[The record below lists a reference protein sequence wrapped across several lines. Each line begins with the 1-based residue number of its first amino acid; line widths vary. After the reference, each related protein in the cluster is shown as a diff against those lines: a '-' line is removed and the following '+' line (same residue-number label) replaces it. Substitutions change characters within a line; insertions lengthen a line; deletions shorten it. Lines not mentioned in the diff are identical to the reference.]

1 MMQQELANAAGI
13 SKSYLSR
20 IESGKRTGTAEVLA
34 AIARALDLT
43 LDDIV

>member
-1 MMQQELANAAGI
+1 MMQQELANAADI
-13 SKSYLSR
+13 SKSYLSQ
-20 IESGKRTGTAEVLA
+20 IESGKRRGTAEVLA